1 LGVEGDG
8 GEVAADSL
16 DSLFTCL
23 DNFSNS
29 CSFWRRSASFSMS
42 DFERATDVASARGV
56 VLGRSLVGELDKF
69 LFLVVAAVCETLT

>member
-1 LGVEGDG
+1 
-8 GEVAADSL
+8 
-16 DSLFTCL
+16 
-23 DNFSNS
+23 
-29 CSFWRRSASFSMS
+29 MS